1 MADAGA
7 IPAQR
12 PPDRRRVSLHAVRDG
27 QAVRVSG
34 GDHAR
39 RGHRGDRVAARH
51 RRNPRDVW
59 RPVPPAGAVHPP
71 RGLHPRGR
79 DGDRVFPG
87 PRATGL
93 LARAQSGASRHPLLL
108 YLALHLGRRRG
119 AMEPRRQARPVTHP
133 SKPLDRSIVD
143 GPLARAVWML
153 AWPTMLQNLIAG
165 LQGVVDHALVG
176 HFVGYAGNAA
186 IGVAIQIFIV
196 VIVFV
201 ISVFGGMG
209 VLVARFAGAN
219 EPEKVNRTVYQAFLA
234 AVALWGLLLAPL
246 GWVLAPS
253 LLGVVN
259 AAPAVQVEA
268 LPFLRI
274 MFVGSIGMLRFF
286 MVSGALRAAGDA
298 RTPLRLGVLLTA
310 MNIVCNVA
318 FITGLGPLPRLGTA
332 GATTVA
338 GMVVS
343 GIAGYLLLS
352 GRLPV
357 TWHRGMSWRPDWR
370 IIRELFRF
378 GLPTGVQGIAMNIAG
393 VLLLRFIGSLAQSAQ
408 AQAAYAVGYTEL
420 FSFITWTSVGL
431 MSAAA
436 TVGGQNL
443 GAGRPDRAVHGVHV
457 AAGIGL
463 GLAAAIGVLFLT
475 IPHWL
480 LGLFGMTDPVVVG
493 LGVRLLR
500 FLGVSG
506 LLVPVALTY
515 TGGLQGTGDTR
526 SPLYISIVS
535 QIVVP
540 LGLCTLFQA
549 TRGLRPADIW
559 TAILLGHITRC
570 ALSVLR
576 FRQGKWR
583 GIKVAVEP
591 A

>member
-1 MADAGA
+1 M
-7 IPAQR
+7 
-12 PPDRRRVSLHAVRDG
+12 
-27 QAVRVSG
+27 
-34 GDHAR
+34 
-39 RGHRGDRVAARH
+39 
-51 RRNPRDVW
+51 
-59 RPVPPAGAVHPP
+59 
-71 RGLHPRGR
+71 
-79 DGDRVFPG
+79 
-87 PRATGL
+87 TG
-93 LARAQSGASRHPLLL
+93 
-108 YLALHLGRRRG
+108 
-119 AMEPRRQARPVTHP
+119 
-133 SKPLDRSIVD
+133 KPLDRSIVE

-186 IGVAIQIFIV
+186 IGVGIQIFIV

-219 EPEKVNRTVYQAFLA
+219 EPDKVNRTVYQAFLA
-234 AVALWGLLLAPL
+234 AVALWALLLAPL
-246 GWVLAPS
+246 GWLLAPS

-259 AAPAVQVEA
+259 AAPAVRAEA

-274 MFVGSIGMLRFF
+274 MFVGSLGMLLFF

-310 MNIVCNVA
+310 LNIVCNVA

-332 GATTVA
+332 GAAVGTTVA
-338 GMVVS
+338 GIVVS
-343 GIAGYLLLS
+343 GIAGYLLFS

-357 TWHRGMSWRPDWR
+357 AWHRGMNWRPDWT

-443 GAGRPDRAVHGVHV
+443 GAGRPERAVHGVHV

-463 GLAAAIGVLFLT
+463 GLAAAIGILFLA
-475 IPHWL
+475 IPRSL

-493 LGVRLLR
+493 LGVQLLR
-500 FLGVSG
+500 FLSVSG
-506 LLVPVALTY
+506 LFVTVALTY

-540 LGLCTLFQA
+540 LGICTLFQA

-583 GIKVAVEP
+583 GIKVALEP
-591 A
+591 VRP